1 MRDAKQ
7 RQTDSGVDM
16 KGIIS
21 YNGAAFLSA
30 MKIIEEN
37 YSDAYKD
44 LELMQSKMQRLKH
57 DWHGDDA
64 AAFLKNFRDMLM
76 ILKDNLEM
84 FWEIATFMNECAE
97 ELARLRK
104 KTKEYAD
111 SIRV

>member
-7 RQTDSGVDM
+7 RQIDSGVDM

-30 MKIIEEN
+30 MQIIEEN

-44 LELMQSKMQRLKH
+44 LELLQSKTQRLKH

-64 AAFLKNFRDMLM
+64 AAFLKNYRDMLT
-76 ILKDNLEM
+76 ILKDNLET
-84 FWEIATFMNECAE
+84 FWEIAAFMNECAE
-97 ELARLRK
+97 DLSRCRK
-104 KTKEYAD
+104 QVKEYAD